1 MKWES
6 LSDELKQRI
15 IRQDPANFSQAGIVG
30 PLQKQKPESHP
41 LPALDYSTKGRRRRE
56 KRMVIVCT
64 LVSFRHRLL
73 DSDNLEGSFKG
84 LRDAIARSI
93 GVDDG
98 DRRFR
103 WECRQVE
110 TAGQEGTLVT
120 IEVIG

>member
-15 IRQDPANFSQAGIVG
+15 IRQEPEHFSQAGIVG
-30 PLQKQKPESHP
+30 ALQKQKREPNP
-41 LPALDYSTKGRRRRE
+41 LPALDYSAKGRRHRE
-56 KRMVIVCT
+56 KRMVIIVT
-64 LVSFRHRLL
+64 IVSFRHRQL
-73 DSDNLEGSFKG
+73 DDDNLSGSFKG
-84 LRDAIARSI
+84 LRDSIARSI